1 MLLFV
6 YGSLKKNGH
15 YFSLIEKEVKL
26 INDDCYTKG
35 MLVSLG
41 KYPALIDGNG
51 MVHGELFE
59 ITNEGLRICD
69 EIEGYSSLKEI
80 NKNLYYR
87 EERDIFSLP
96 ERSLIGSAI
105 VYILSFTEMSLE
117 WKNKTAKI
125 EINTN

>member
-6 YGSLKKNGH
+6 YGSLKRDGR

-26 INDDCYTKG
+26 VDDDCYVEG
-35 MLVSLG
+35 MLISLG

-51 MVHGELFE
+51 LVRGELFE
-59 ITNEGLRICD
+59 ITDKGLQICD
-69 EIEGYSSLKEI
+69 EIEGYSSLKET

-87 EERDIFSLP
+87 EKRDIFSLP

-105 VYILSFTEMSLE
+105 VYILSFIEMSLE

-125 EINTN
+125 EININ